1 MTGMQQ
7 LRRCLPMLILSLNRP
22 SITYPV
28 FQPLETDANEPA
40 LDYQG
45 EWTGRQQTLVPLQPD
60 EQGMG

>member
-1 MTGMQQ
+1 
-7 LRRCLPMLILSLNRP
+7 MLILSLNRP

-45 EWTGRQQTLVPLQPD
+45 EWTGRQQTLVPLQRD